1 MLVLTAGPEQG
12 IPTVEMESG
21 DDEPEDLRPQ
31 CVEWLADKVRASL
44 GCDAPS
50 IRALFD
56 ENPQAIDDFL
66 QGAPT
71 GNFLTQR
78 FYQPAQHDA
87 PIALFSDPAVTP
99 RTHQTIIHVHPDAGT
114 GRSEALLVFVDES
127 APPPG
132 SPEVELEDAPIAE
145 GESPTDVDAPAQSDA
160 DATENAADITE
171 GVDAMGGADPV
182 SYTHLTLPT
191 IYSV

>member
-66 QGAPT
+66 QGACASRQLSHPT
-71 GNFLTQR
+71 FLSIR
-78 FYQPAQHDA
+78 
-87 PIALFSDPAVTP
+87 
-99 RTHQTIIHVHPDAGT
+99 
-114 GRSEALLVFVDES
+114 
-127 APPPG
+127 
-132 SPEVELEDAPIAE
+132 
-145 GESPTDVDAPAQSDA
+145 
-160 DATENAADITE
+160 AA
-171 GVDAMGGADPV
+171 
-182 SYTHLTLPT
+182 
-191 IYSV
+191 

>member
-1 MLVLTAGPEQG
+1 MIVVLKHLRNEPSFHESQRVGSKFGAHQSAHPGLRLSIHLSPVLVLTAGPEQG

-66 QGAPT
+66 QGAQQATFSPNVSINPRSMMPPSRCFPT
-71 GNFLTQR
+71 
-78 FYQPAQHDA
+78 
-87 PIALFSDPAVTP
+87 
-99 RTHQTIIHVHPDAGT
+99 
-114 GRSEALLVFVDES
+114 
-127 APPPG
+127 PP
-132 SPEVELEDAPIAE
+132 
-145 GESPTDVDAPAQSDA
+145 
-160 DATENAADITE
+160 
-171 GVDAMGGADPV
+171 
-182 SYTHLTLPT
+182 
-191 IYSV
+191 

>member
-1 MLVLTAGPEQG
+1 MIVVLKHLRNEPSFHESSQRVGSKFGAHQSAHPGLRLSIHLSPVLVLTAGPEQG

-127 APPPG
+127 APR
-132 SPEVELEDAPIAE
+132 SFRCLR
-145 GESPTDVDAPAQSDA
+145 Q
-160 DATENAADITE
+160 
-171 GVDAMGGADPV
+171 GARV
-182 SYTHLTLPT
+182 
-191 IYSV
+191 